1 MEGFTFE
8 PIPECH
14 EICADE
20 ELSDCVLVHRLEQK
34 LVDQNLAQ
42 EYLLLLIRIFTSSHK
57 NIYFFSKEYLHLT
70 NEM

>member
-34 LVDQNLAQ
+34 LVDQNLSS
-42 EYLLLLIRIFTSSHK
+42 RIFTSSHK